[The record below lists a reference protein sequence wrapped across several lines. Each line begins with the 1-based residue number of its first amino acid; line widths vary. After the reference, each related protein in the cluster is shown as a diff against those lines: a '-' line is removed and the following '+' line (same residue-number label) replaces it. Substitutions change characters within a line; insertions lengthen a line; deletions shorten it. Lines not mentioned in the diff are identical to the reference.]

1 MIPRE
6 IIPKIRAM
14 LDTFPVVTVTGPRQ
28 CGKSTLLRHEFS
40 SYKYVSLEEPDIR
53 RFALEDPRGFLSNF
67 STPLII
73 DEAQYAPELFSYI
86 QSRVDEEQKTGMY
99 ILSGSHN
106 FLLMEH
112 ISQSLAGRVA
122 ILTLLPFSIQE
133 LQASGQ
139 LPRQVN
145 PWLFTGG
152 FPRIWDKDIEPTDYF
167 PNYIQT
173 YLERDVRLVKNIAD
187 LSQFEKFLRLCAG
200 RVGQMLNLNA
210 LAVEAGIS
218 VPTVK
223 AWISVLETSYAIF
236 LLQPYYR
243 NFNKRLVKSP
253 KLYFYDTGLVCSLLG
268 ISNAEQLATFY
279 MRGELFE
286 NMVVSEYAKKTFFK
300 GNRPRMY
307 FWRDTN
313 QNEIDLL
320 IEKNA
325 QLHAV
330 EIKSSA
336 TMNPSFFKSLDK
348 FSKLS
353 GIGSDLCSVVYAG
366 DLEYQTQYGKYI
378 SWKNW

>member
-1 MIPRE
+1 
-6 IIPKIRAM
+6 
-14 LDTFPVVTVTGPRQ
+14 
-28 CGKSTLLRHEFS
+28 
-40 SYKYVSLEEPDIR
+40 
-53 RFALEDPRGFLSNF
+53 
-67 STPLII
+67 
-73 DEAQYAPELFSYI
+73 
-86 QSRVDEEQKTGMY
+86 
-99 ILSGSHN
+99 
-106 FLLMEH
+106 
-112 ISQSLAGRVA
+112 
-122 ILTLLPFSIQE
+122 
-133 LQASGQ
+133 
-139 LPRQVN
+139 
-145 PWLFTGG
+145 
-152 FPRIWDKDIEPTDYF
+152 
-167 PNYIQT
+167 
-173 YLERDVRLVKNIAD
+173 
-187 LSQFEKFLRLCAG
+187 
-200 RVGQMLNLNA
+200 MLNLNA

-268 ISNAEQLATFY
+268 ISNAEQLATFH

>member
-6 IIPKIRAM
+6 ITSQIKSM
-14 LDTFPVVTVTGPRQ
+14 LGKFPVVTVTGPRQ

-67 STPLII
+67 STPLVI
-73 DEAQYAPELFSYI
+73 DEAQYAPDLFSYI
-86 QSRVDEEQKTGMY
+86 QTRVDDAQETGMY

-106 FLLMEH
+106 FLLMER

-133 LQASGQ
+133 LQAVEQ
-139 LPRQVN
+139 LPQQVN

-152 FPRIWDKDIEPTDYF
+152 FPRIWDKRIDPTDYF

-173 YLERDVRLVKNIAD
+173 YLERDVRLVKNISD
-187 LSQFEKFLRLCAG
+187 LFQFEKFLRLCAG
-200 RVGQMLNLNA
+200 RVGQLLNLNS

-223 AWISVLETSYAIF
+223 AWLSVLEASYAIF
-236 LLQPYYR
+236 LLQPYYK

-268 ISNAEQLATFY
+268 ISNAEQLTTFY

-286 NMVVSEYAKKTFFK
+286 NMVIAEYAKKTFFT
-300 GNRPRMY
+300 GHRPQMY

-320 IEKNA
+320 IEENA
-325 QLHAV
+325 DIRAV
-330 EIKSSA
+330 EIKSSS
-336 TMNPSFFKSLDK
+336 TLNPSFFKTLDS
-348 FSKLS
+348 FSQLS
-353 GIGSDLCSVVYAG
+353 GIGPDHCNVVYAG
-366 DLEYQTQYGKYI
+366 DLEYQTQYGNYI